1 MRNAALNNSHQLWNC
16 HTRRIGYNIST
27 MRRFLYL
34 TLIVVL
40 LAGLLVLPFGKAQ
53 AAGIVTKA
61 DMISLINS
69 WRSGY
74 WSNALIEDATLDS
87 CAQWTA
93 EEMAGFGA
101 TGHLTYY
108 GYTAASVRCAGFGFG
123 GGSTV
128 FVTENWAMDT
138 TMTIDML
145 ASYWS
150 DSAHMLPAT
159 EKQYRYIGVGIASS
173 SDGRQYYVLQ
183 AGAIS
188 GDTGSG
194 TTVSSGS
201 SSTDVPDGS
210 TPVTNNYV
218 VAIPTSTPDLDGNIS
233 HVVKSGESLFTIA
246 TNYGVTT
253 GQIKVLNNLT
263 TDNIYVG
270 DILKISLKPTP
281 TITPTRTATVMMPT
295 RTPTQTLMP
304 TTPIPTKTVTPT
316 PTPTKGSVF
325 QKVDRQYL
333 GFGLLVLSAVGFF
346 VVLFFFFLRPRF
358 KK

>member
-1 MRNAALNNSHQLWNC
+1 M
-16 HTRRIGYNIST
+16 
-27 MRRFLYL
+27 
-34 TLIVVL
+34 
-40 LAGLLVLPFGKAQ
+40 LAGLLMLPFGKAQ
-53 AAGIVTKA
+53 AQGSVTGA
-61 DMISLINS
+61 DMISLMNS

-93 EEMAGFGA
+93 EEMAGMGA
-101 TGHLTYY
+101 SGHLTYY

-138 TMTIDML
+138 AMTIDML
-145 ASYWS
+145 AGYWA

-159 EKQYRYIGVGIASS
+159 EKQYRYIGVGIASNS
-173 SDGRQYYVLQ
+173 QGRTYYVLQ

-188 GDTGSG
+188 GDSGSG

-233 HVVKSGESLFTIA
+233 HIVKSGESLYTIA
-246 TNYGVTT
+246 TNYGVTID
-253 GQIKVLNNLT
+253 QIKTLNALT
-263 TDNIYVG
+263 TNDIYVG
-270 DILKISLKPTP
+270 DLLKISLKPTP
-281 TITPTRTATVMMPT
+281 TITPTRTSTVMMPT
-295 RTPTQTLMP
+295 RTPTVFVSTTPRP
-304 TTPIPTKTVTPT
+304 TWTATPTPIPTKV
-316 PTPTKGSVF
+316 SVF
-325 QKVDRQYL
+325 QKIDRQYL

-346 VVLFFFFLRPRF
+346 VVIFFFFIRPKF
-358 KK
+358 KNNKHT